1 MSSTRRRRSIARRS
15 IAAMCAVLGV
25 LSAGCASQTKP
36 TSPSELL
43 HRALVERELP
53 SETAAPIEPNAEMRG
68 WARQAVTAAGTS
80 QERLELLL
88 EAILNRQEAPFV
100 YAGGKTNSVQEAW
113 RTGQA
118 NCLSFSHLF
127 VALAREIG
135 LDAYYLRVRD
145 VASFGREGDLVVSSD
160 HVTAAWGPAPVRR
173 VLDFTDRPVRD
184 YHLVEPLTDLTALAL
199 HYSNLGAESI
209 RQGRM
214 AEARERLELATRI
227 DAELADGWVNLGV
240 ARRRL
245 GDLDGAEKA
254 YRRALEADAE
264 IAPAYHNLAGLLE
277 IRGRS
282 EEAKK
287 LLALADRRSNR
298 NPWSYLALG
307 DLAFD
312 EKRFDEAER
321 LYRRARTLAPDNPEA
336 MAALGDAALAT
347 GRARDAKRWL
357 RKANALDP
365 ENPRVVSLSKKLKLL

>member
-1 MSSTRRRRSIARRS
+1 MLPPRRRRGRLRQPGDADL
-15 IAAMCAVLGV
+15 A
-25 LSAGCASQTKP
+25 
-36 TSPSELL
+36 
-43 HRALVERELP
+43 ERDLP
-53 SETAAPIEPNAEMRG
+53 RETAAPVELDAEMRS
-68 WARQAVTAAGTS
+68 WAHHSVTASGTAE
-80 QERLELLL
+80 ERLELLL
-88 EAILNRQEAPFV
+88 EAILNRQEAPFI
-100 YAGGKTNSVQEAW
+100 YAGGKTNSIAEAW

-145 VASFGREGDLVVSSD
+145 IASFGREGDLVVSSD
-160 HVTAAWGPAPVRR
+160 HVTAAWGPTPIRR

-184 YHLVEPLTDLTALAL
+184 YHLVEPITDLTALAL

-209 RQGRM
+209 RRGEIG
-214 AEARERLELATRI
+214 EARELLELATRI
-227 DAELADGWVNLGV
+227 DDELADGWVNLGV

-245 GDLDGAEKA
+245 GDLDGAEAA
-254 YRRALEADAE
+254 YRRALEADPE
-264 IAPAYHNLAGLLE
+264 IAPAYHNLAGLLDV
-277 IRGRS
+277 RGRT

-287 LLALADRRSNR
+287 LLGLADRRSNR

-307 DLAFD
+307 DLALG
-312 EKRFDEAER
+312 EQRFEEAER

-347 GRARDAKRWL
+347 GRARDARRWF

-365 ENPRVVSLSKKLKLL
+365 

>member
-1 MSSTRRRRSIARRS
+1 MRPPSHRCPIALACVVVG
-15 IAAMCAVLGV
+15 IAAT
-25 LSAGCASQTKP
+25 GCASRAKP
-36 TSPSELL
+36 TSPGELL
-43 HRALVERELP
+43 HRALAERDLP
-53 SETAAPIEPNAEMRG
+53 RETAAPIETNDEMRR
-68 WARQAVTAAGTS
+68 WVRQAVTAAGTS

-100 YAGGKTNSVQEAW
+100 YAGGKTHSVEEAW

-199 HYSNLGAESI
+199 HYSNVGAESI
-209 RQGRM
+209 RKGEM
-214 AEARERLELATRI
+214 AEARRLLELATQV
-227 DAELADGWVNLGV
+227 DGELPDGWVNLGV

-245 GDLDGAEKA
+245 GDLDGAEAA
-254 YRRALEADAE
+254 YRRALEVDVE

-277 IRGRS
+277 LRGRS

-307 DLAFD
+307 DLAFG
-312 EKRFDEAER
+312 EKRFEEAER
-321 LYRRARTLAPDNPEA
+321 LYRRARNLAPDNPEA
-336 MAALGDAALAT
+336 MAALGDAALAS
-347 GRARDAKRWL
+347 GRARDARRWL
-357 RKANALDP
+357 RKAHALDP
-365 ENPRVVSLSKKLKLL
+365 ANPRVVSLSEKLKLL